1 MTAREA
7 AQAQAPLFAGRARR
21 RRISWQRAALLLP
34 SIIILGAFL
43 IAGAFADLISAY
55 DPENIVLIERLTPPA
70 LQEGGSWAHPL
81 GTDNLGRDIL
91 SRVMYG
97 ARVSLLVVAICIPAS
112 ALIGTFTGLIAGW
125 RGGWWDR
132 ILMRLVDIQ
141 LALPAILFALLI
153 AVVFGASLRNVILII
168 IVFTWSSYARLVR
181 ADVLSLRE
189 QEFIIA
195 ARSSGASDKRI
206 LFRHILPNLLNTIV
220 IMATLEIPQVI
231 LIEAALSF
239 LNVGVAPG
247 TPSWGAMISEGRNFM
262 TIAWWPIWMPGIAIL
277 LVSLTGNLMG
287 DWLRDLLDPRLRNL
301 R

>member
-1 MTAREA
+1 MAVREA
-7 AQAQAPLFAGRARR
+7 AQTPTFAARMGG

-43 IAGAFADLISAY
+43 IAGAFADLLSAY
-55 DPENIVLIERLTPPA
+55 DPENIVLVERLIPPA
-70 LQEGGSWAHPL
+70 LQDGGSWDHPL

-97 ARVSLLVVAICIPAS
+97 ARVSLLVVAICIPSS
-112 ALIGTFTGLIAGW
+112 ALIGAFTGLIAGW

-132 ILMRLVDIQ
+132 VLMRLVDIQ

-153 AVVFGASLRNVILII
+153 AVVFGASLRNVIIII

-195 ARSSGASDKRI
+195 ARSSGASDSRI

-220 IMATLEIPQVI
+220 IMATLEVPQVI

>member
-1 MTAREA
+1 MAVREA
-7 AQAQAPLFAGRARR
+7 AQAPTFAARVRGRRV
-21 RRISWQRAALLLP
+21 SWQRAALLLP

-43 IAGAFADLISAY
+43 IAGAFADLLSAY
-55 DPENIVLIERLTPPA
+55 DPENIVLVDRLIPPA
-70 LQEGGSWAHPL
+70 LQDGGSWDHPL

-97 ARVSLLVVAICIPAS
+97 ARVSLLVVAICIPSS
-112 ALIGTFTGLIAGW
+112 ALIGAFTGLIAGW

-132 ILMRLVDIQ
+132 VLMRLVDIQ

-153 AVVFGASLRNVILII
+153 AVVFGASLRNVIIII

-195 ARSSGASDKRI
+195 ARSSGASDSRI

-220 IMATLEIPQVI
+220 IMATLEVPQVI

>member
-7 AQAQAPLFAGRARR
+7 AAQAPLFATRARR

-55 DPENIVLIERLTPPA
+55 DPEHIVLLERLTPPA

-153 AVVFGASLRNVILII
+153 AVVFGASLRNVIIII

>member
-153 AVVFGASLRNVILII
+153 AVVFGASLRNVIIII

>member
-1 MTAREA
+1 MAAREA
-7 AQAQAPLFAGRARR
+7 AAQAPLFAARARR

-55 DPENIVLIERLTPPA
+55 DPENIVLLERLTPPA

-153 AVVFGASLRNVILII
+153 AVVFGASLRNVIIII

-195 ARSSGASDKRI
+195 ARASGASDKRI

-287 DWLRDLLDPRLRNL
+287 DWLRDILDPRLRNL

>member
-7 AQAQAPLFAGRARR
+7 AQAQAPLFAGRAR

>member
-1 MTAREA
+1 MA
-7 AQAQAPLFAGRARR
+7 AQAAAQEPIFAERGARW
-21 RRISWQRAALLLP
+21 RISWQRALLLTP
-34 SIIILGAFL
+34 SVLILALFF
-43 IAGAFADLISAY
+43 IAGVFADLLSAY
-55 DPENIVLIERLTPPA
+55 DPEKIVLIERLTPPA

-97 ARVSLLVVAICIPAS
+97 ARVSLLVVAICIPSS
-112 ALIGTFTGLIAGW
+112 ALIGTLAGLIAGW
-125 RGGWWDR
+125 RLGWWDK

-189 QEFIIA
+189 QEYVIA
-195 ARSSGASDKRI
+195 AQSSGASDKRI
-206 LFRHILPNLLNTIV
+206 LFRHIFPNLLNTIV
-220 IMATLEIPQVI
+220 IMATLEVPQVI

-239 LNVGVAPG
+239 LNIGVAPG

-287 DWLRDLLDPRLRNL
+287 DWLRDVLDPRLRNV

>member
-7 AQAQAPLFAGRARR
+7 AAQAPLFAARARR

-55 DPENIVLIERLTPPA
+55 DPENIVLLERLTPPA

-132 ILMRLVDIQ
+132 VLMRLVDIQ

-153 AVVFGASLRNVILII
+153 AVVFGASLRNVIIII

-195 ARSSGASDKRI
+195 ARASGASDKRI

-287 DWLRDLLDPRLRNL
+287 DWLRDILDPRLRNL

>member
-1 MTAREA
+1 MAVREA
-7 AQAQAPLFAGRARR
+7 AQTPTFAARMGG

-43 IAGAFADLISAY
+43 IAGAFADLLSTY
-55 DPENIVLIERLTPPA
+55 DPENIVLVERLIPPA
-70 LQEGGSWAHPL
+70 LQDGGSWAHPL

-97 ARVSLLVVAICIPAS
+97 ARVSLLVVAICIPSS
-112 ALIGTFTGLIAGW
+112 ALIGAFTGLIAGW

-132 ILMRLVDIQ
+132 VLMRLVDIQ

-153 AVVFGASLRNVILII
+153 AVVFGASLRNVIIII

-195 ARSSGASDKRI
+195 ARSSGASDSRI

-220 IMATLEIPQVI
+220 IMATLEVPQVI

-262 TIAWWPIWMPGIAIL
+262 TIAWWPIWMPGLAIL

>member
-1 MTAREA
+1 MAAREA

-55 DPENIVLIERLTPPA
+55 DPENIVLVERLTPPA
-70 LQEGGSWAHPL
+70 LQEGGSLAHPL

-153 AVVFGASLRNVILII
+153 AVVFGASLRNVIIII

>member
-7 AQAQAPLFAGRARR
+7 AAQAPLFAARSRR

-55 DPENIVLIERLTPPA
+55 DPENIVLLERLTPPA

-132 ILMRLVDIQ
+132 VLMRLVDIQ

-153 AVVFGASLRNVILII
+153 AVVFGASLRNVIIII

-195 ARSSGASDKRI
+195 ARASGASDKRI

-287 DWLRDLLDPRLRNL
+287 DWLRDILDPRLRNL

>member
-7 AQAQAPLFAGRARR
+7 AAQAPLFAARARR

-55 DPENIVLIERLTPPA
+55 DPENIVLLERLTPPA

-153 AVVFGASLRNVILII
+153 AVVFGASLRNVIIII

-195 ARSSGASDKRI
+195 ARASGASDKRI

>member
-1 MTAREA
+1 MAVREA
-7 AQAQAPLFAGRARR
+7 AQAPTFAARVRGRRV
-21 RRISWQRAALLLP
+21 SWQRAALLLP

-43 IAGAFADLISAY
+43 IAGAFANLLSAY
-55 DPENIVLIERLTPPA
+55 DPENIVLVDRLIPPA
-70 LQEGGSWAHPL
+70 LQDGGSWDHPL

-97 ARVSLLVVAICIPAS
+97 ARVSLLVVAICIPSS
-112 ALIGTFTGLIAGW
+112 ALIGAFTGLIAGW

-132 ILMRLVDIQ
+132 VLMRLVDIQ

-153 AVVFGASLRNVILII
+153 AVVFGASLRNVIIII

-195 ARSSGASDKRI
+195 ARSSGASDSRI

-220 IMATLEIPQVI
+220 IMATLEVPQVI